1 MHAGEPPA
9 STERLR
15 PCHVIRGP
23 HQYEFE
29 ASHELSADV
38 THVLELFDDVSLRT
52 GSSTLD
58 LGVLLRTME
67 RERLDIATPA
77 CDGSGWR
84 VMQPASSVGRAA
96 DAPGGSARTS
106 TPGRLTSFYEP
117 FAATYTRAA
126 WQCRQRLIAIS
137 EQFGKGSMRWDK
149 YIHAFCGAAPGTA
162 ARIGVVPSMVVRHT
176 QAGGKAPDKGATP
189 GLNDWAGFQQRMMEL
204 GYGRGLGNTTGRN
217 EPNAHRAF
225 TSIAN
230 GKGYGHFHVA

>member
-29 ASHELSADV
+29 ASHELPADV

-84 VMQPASSVGRAA
+84 VMQPAAASPAMGYPVAASPAGLSRA
-96 DAPGGSARTS
+96 
-106 TPGRLTSFYEP
+106 
-117 FAATYTRAA
+117 
-126 WQCRQRLIAIS
+126 
-137 EQFGKGSMRWDK
+137 
-149 YIHAFCGAAPGTA
+149 
-162 ARIGVVPSMVVRHT
+162 IGVPFLHDS
-176 QAGGKAPDKGATP
+176 K
-189 GLNDWAGFQQRMMEL
+189 
-204 GYGRGLGNTTGRN
+204 
-217 EPNAHRAF
+217 
-225 TSIAN
+225 
-230 GKGYGHFHVA
+230 